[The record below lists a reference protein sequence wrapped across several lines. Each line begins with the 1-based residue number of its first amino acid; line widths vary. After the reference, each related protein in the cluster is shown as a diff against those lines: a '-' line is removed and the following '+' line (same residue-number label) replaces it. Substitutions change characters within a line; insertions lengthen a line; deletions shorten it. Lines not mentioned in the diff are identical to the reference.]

1 MKKIHYLFLL
11 LAVTVFVAF
20 IAQDD
25 KLKQV
30 LDNFNKFH
38 TSHTQEKIYLH
49 TDKPYY
55 ATGDQIWFKAYVVDA
70 QTMRPSVLSKIMY
83 VDLIN
88 QKNQVKK
95 TLRLPLTAGFGW
107 GNIELADSL
116 KEGNYRLR
124 AYTNWMRNF
133 DESFFYNQTFKV
145 GDIRSSQLITQTNY
159 EFSNADGKELVV
171 AKVNF
176 KNVDGFPYA
185 NREVNYTVELD
196 GRQTEKGK
204 VNTDDQGNTVINIT
218 NNKPEVIKS
227 GVLNVALTISE
238 GTIVNKL
245 IPIKST
251 SNQVDV
257 QFFPEGGDMVTQVRS
272 KVAFKAVGTDG
283 LGKSISGYVQDSNGK
298 KIANILTRHAGMG
311 YFAIYPEANLTYEAV
326 VTFTDGTEKK
336 FPLPAVKPEGIVLST
351 VDKGQDSLLLRV
363 QANDAYANSHLG
375 KNFTVLV
382 QSSGNVIYSAVAK
395 LSKNGFATYLSKAQF
410 PTGIIQLTLFNDQAQ
425 PLSERLIFHANTK
438 DFLNID
444 IKPDKEIYAKR
455 GKVNIAVTAKTNDN
469 NPMVSSLSMSVIDEG
484 KVPVK
489 PEEEHTIMSELL
501 LKSDLKGYVENPN
514 YYFHEVDD
522 KKKADLDVL
531 FMTQGWRRFN
541 WQNII
546 NNAFPSLT
554 FKPEKTLSIS
564 GTVSN
569 NKKPVANGNVT
580 VFSSTGG
587 TFIIQAKTDETGKF
601 LVDSLLFPDST
612 KFVVQARTI
621 KDKKFVEIVMDEFGK
636 HPVQKPFEKSELSA
650 NINASMSAYI
660 KNSKSQYEELL
671 KNGLIT
677 RSIMLDEVSVVE
689 KREKLQNSSNLNGAG
704 NADRVITAEEL
715 QNAPNLEF
723 ALQGKVAGMMIQNG
737 EIYFMRNMGG
747 PPAQIILD
755 GIFVEPDFLNTI
767 APQDVESVE
776 IMKPGAMTAIY
787 GGRGGSGVIVINT
800 KRGGGNYSSTNTY
813 TPGLIAY
820 QPLGFTTM
828 KQFYVP
834 AYDKAETKKDMA
846 DLRSTIY
853 WNPTVI
859 TDTTGNAKVNYFNAD
874 GTGTYRVVVEGLD
887 VYGRLGR
894 KVIRYKVN

>member
-1 MKKIHYLFLL
+1 MRKFRFIFLL
-11 LAVTVFVAF
+11 FIASIFVAF
-20 IAQDD
+20 VAQDD

-30 LDNFNKFH
+30 IDNFNKFH

-70 QTMRPSVLSKIMY
+70 QTMRPSALSKIMY

-133 DESFFYNQTFKV
+133 DEAFFYNQTFKV
-145 GDIRSSQLITQTNY
+145 GDIRSSQVITQTNY
-159 EFSNADGKELVV
+159 EFSKADGKELVV
-171 AKVNF
+171 AKINF

-204 VNTDDQGNTVINIT
+204 TNTDDKGNAIINIT
-218 NNKPEVIKS
+218 NNKPEIIKS
-227 GVLNVALTISE
+227 GTLSTALKISE
-238 GTIVNKL
+238 GTIVNKS
-245 IPIKST
+245 IPIIST
-251 SNQVDV
+251 SNQIDV
-257 QFFPEGGDMVTQVRS
+257 QFFPEGGDMITNVRS
-272 KVAFKAVGTDG
+272 RVAFKAVGSDG
-283 LGKSISGYVQDSNGK
+283 LGKTINGYIQDNTGK
-298 KIANILTRHAGMG
+298 KVANISTRHAGMG
-311 YFAIYPEANLTYEAV
+311 YFSIYPEANLTYEAV
-326 VTFTDGTEKK
+326 VTFTDGSEKK
-336 FPLPAVKPEGIVLST
+336 FPLPAVKPEGIILSALER
-351 VDKGQDSLLLRV
+351 GNDSLLLRV
-363 QANDAYANSHLG
+363 QTNDVYSSAHLG
-375 KNFTVLV
+375 KNFTVLA
-382 QSSGNVIYSAVAK
+382 QSSGNIVYTAAAK

-410 PTGIIQLTLFNDQAQ
+410 PTGIIQLTLFNDQMQ
-425 PLSERLIFHANTK
+425 PLSERLIFNSNSK
-438 DFLNID
+438 DFLNIEV
-444 IKPDKEIYAKR
+444 KPDKEAYTKR
-455 GKVNIAVTAKTNDN
+455 GKVNIAVTAKTAEN

-489 PEEEHTIMSELL
+489 PEEEHTILSELL
-501 LKSDLKGYVENPN
+501 LKSDLKGYIENPN

-531 FMTQGWRRFN
+531 LMTQGWRRFN
-541 WQNII
+541 WQNLIT
-546 NNAFPSLT
+546 NTLSSLN
-554 FKPEKTLSIS
+554 FKPEKTLSIA
-564 GTVSN
+564 GTVTN
-569 NKKPVANGNVT
+569 NKKPVVNGNVT
-580 VFSSTGG
+580 VFSSSGG
-587 TFIIQAKTDETGKF
+587 TFIIQAKTDEAGKF
-601 LVDSLLFPDST
+601 EIDSLLFPDST

-636 HPVQKPFEKSELSA
+636 HPVQTPFAKSELSA
-650 NINASMSAYI
+650 NINSSMAAYI

-677 RSIMLDEVSVVE
+677 RSIMLDEISVVE
-689 KREKLQNSSNLNGAG
+689 KREKLQNSSNLNGGG

-755 GIFVEPDFLNTI
+755 GIFVEADFLNTI

-776 IMKPGAMTAIY
+776 IMKPGALTSIY
-787 GGRGGSGVIVINT
+787 GTRGGSGVIVINT
-800 KRGGGNYSSTNTY
+800 KRGGGNYTSTNTY

-820 QPLGFTTM
+820 QPIGFTAM

-846 DLRSTIY
+846 DFRSTIY

-874 GTGTYRVVVEGLD
+874 GTGTYRIVVEGLD
-887 VYGRLGR
+887 IYGRLGR